1 MYVSGTSLLVVDA
14 TAVGPAMAENEAF
27 HPLVPNGAN
36 DDRMLLLDAI
46 CDNDRVRK

>member
-1 MYVSGTSLLVVDA
+1 MYVSGASVLIVDS
-14 TAVGPAMAENEAF
+14 TAVGPAMAEDEAF
-27 HPLVPNGAN
+27 QPLVPNGAN